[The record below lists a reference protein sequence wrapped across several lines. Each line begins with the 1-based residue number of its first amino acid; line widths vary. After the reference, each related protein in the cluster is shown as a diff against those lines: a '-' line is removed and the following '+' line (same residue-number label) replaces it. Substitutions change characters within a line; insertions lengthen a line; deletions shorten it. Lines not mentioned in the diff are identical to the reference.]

1 MAPKVNTKVKAKK
14 ESKESKDAL
23 DQYRKMLMK
32 RREELAASVKSHAQE
47 LPDTGLEG
55 VAGDS
60 SDHAAADYT
69 AEMFGVLLERQAG
82 TLEEVERAIGKLD
95 TGEFGVCEMCEKAI
109 PSKRIKALPWARCCL
124 ECQEK
129 EDRIGALKRLRANQ
143 TEWEAADD

>member
-1 MAPKVNTKVKAKK
+1 MAPKVSAKAKPK
-14 ESKESKDAL
+14 RVSKESKDAL

-69 AEMFGVLLERQAG
+69 TEMFGVLLERQAG
-82 TLEEVERAIGKLD
+82 TLEEVERALAKIN
-95 TGEFGVCEMCEKAI
+95 TGEFGICEVCEKTI

-129 EDRIGALKRLRANQ
+129 EDRIGALKRLRAKQ
-143 TEWEAADD
+143 TEWEPADD